1 MDNLRACVLAVVLV
15 TLSSCSSDDGENIFF
30 EVSISDIAAYSA
42 TVTVKHNATNRDA
55 YYGFVVKGPVSDVY
69 AEIER
74 FLRLSSEE
82 EIQGAVHYQRK
93 SVFQIKKLLPHTEFT
108 FIVFGMDENGKL
120 YGIPASIYFQT
131 IGSTFTATINPNWII
146 EYMGHR
152 VYNDNDYSL
161 ITVNL
166 VGEIEERF
174 FLATYLADFAE
185 KFESTA
191 EFIDYAVG
199 EFLSQKDNE
208 NSEYWLED
216 NEVRTEGTNFYR
228 YLTEGDY
235 VAYAVGINADGTPT
249 GHYVNTPRFHVEK
262 YPAIENYA
270 YLLDDWAIID
280 EEDKFYFV
288 TFEESLVNESLIMKG
303 WGNREQYSI
312 YVTFDR
318 TDASL
323 KIASQIVEDYT
334 EIAFSDGTLLKGK
347 LSLRGAYYDQEE
359 KLKCTNSNRTLA
371 KANLNSDG
379 SYALSSGFYV
389 TFKDGTKTYE
399 TGILYYMERESE
411 SNAYFSCMMFPMVM
425 KKLSSL

>member
-55 YYGFVVKGPVSDVY
+55 YYGFVVKGPVFDVY
-69 AEIER
+69 EEIER
-74 FLRLSSEE
+74 FLASSSEE
-82 EIQGAVHYQRK
+82 EIQGAVHYKRK
-93 SVFQIKKLLPHTEFT
+93 SVFQIKKLLPHTDFT
-108 FIVFGMDENGKL
+108 FIVFGMDENGIL
-120 YGIPASIYFQT
+120 YGAPASIYFQT

-146 EYMGHR
+146 KYMGHK
-152 VYNDNDYSL
+152 VYKDNDYSL

-166 VGEIEERF
+166 VGEVEERF
-174 FLATYLADFAE
+174 FLATYPANFAE

-191 EFIDYAVG
+191 ELIDYAVG
-199 EFLSQKDNE
+199 EFMSKKDNE

-216 NEVRTEGTNFYR
+216 NEVRTEDTNFYR

-235 VAYAVGINADGTPT
+235 VAYVVGINADGTPT
-249 GHYVNTPRFHVEK
+249 GHYVKTAMFHVEK
-262 YPAIENYA
+262 YPAIDSYA
-270 YLLDDWAIID
+270 NLLDEWVIID
-280 EEDKFYFV
+280 EEDKCYFV
-288 TFEESLVNESLIMKG
+288 TFEESIVNRSLIMKG
-303 WGNREQYSI
+303 WGNYEQYSI

-323 KIASQIVEDYT
+323 KIAPQIVEDYT

-347 LSLRGAYYDQEE
+347 LSLMGAVYYKETLRCVDGDI
-359 KLKCTNSNRTLA
+359 TLA
-371 KANLNSDG
+371 KANFNSDG
-379 SYALSSGFYV
+379 YYAWSSGYV
-389 TFKDGTKTYE
+389 AAYKKGM
-399 TGILYYMERESE
+399 LYYLEQENK

-425 KKLSSL
+425 KKQSSL